1 MLLSLLKIL
10 VFLALV
16 AALAMGITYLLDAEN
31 IVLGDV
37 QTTIAGTE
45 YTISPLQTVILIL
58 ILSGVVLLVLKLS
71 TLLVAILRFIN
82 GDETA
87 VSRYFFRNRER
98 KGYQA
103 FSEGMLALASG
114 EGGVALSKATKAER
128 YLKKPALTNLLAA
141 QAAEISGDRQK
152 ATEIYKT
159 LIMEQQTRFV
169 GIRGILKQ
177 RLEDGETEVALKLAE
192 KAFLIKPKHEET
204 QDILL
209 SLQARSQDWEG
220 ARKTLNAKLKH
231 GGLPRDVH
239 KRRDAVLALSQ
250 ARGILKDGETIEAR
264 EAAIES
270 NRLSPDLVPAAAMA
284 ARSYI
289 EQDKHKYALRVI
301 KKAWAAQPH
310 PDLAAAFCEIAPD
323 ETPLERLK
331 RFEMLRKLAPEHRET
346 KLTLAELHLVAEDF
360 PGARRALGTLL
371 DHQPDA
377 HILTIMAAIERG
389 EGGEDHAVRAW
400 LAKALSA
407 QRGPQWVCENCQTAH
422 PEWDPV
428 CPICDAFDTMSWKEP
443 PATTL
448 SSSTHFEM
456 LPLLVGKSANGE
468 VSQPVDYIERGV
480 QEDSDT
486 KDPEPE
492 NPKT

>member
-31 IVLGDV
+31 IILGDV

-45 YTISPLQTVILIL
+45 YTISPLQTVILIF
-58 ILSGVVLLVLKLS
+58 ILSVGVWLVLRLF

-98 KGYQA
+98 RGYQA

-114 EGGVALSKATKAER
+114 EGGVAMSKATKAER

-141 QAAEISGDRQK
+141 QAAEMSGDRQK

-159 LIMEQQTRFV
+159 LITDHQTRFV

-177 RLEDGETEVALKLAE
+177 RLENGETDVALKLAE

-209 SLQARSQDWEG
+209 SLQARSKDWEG
-220 ARKTLNAKLKH
+220 ARKTLNAKLRH
-231 GGLPRDVH
+231 GSMPRDVH

-250 ARGILKDGETIEAR
+250 ARGILSAGETIEAR

-270 NRLSPDLVPAAAMA
+270 NRLSPDLVPAAVMA

-289 EQDKHKYALRVI
+289 EQGKIKYALRVI
-301 KKAWAAQPH
+301 KKAWEAQPH
-310 PDLAAAFCEIAPD
+310 PDLAAVFCEIAPD
-323 ETPLERLK
+323 ETALERLK
-331 RFEMLRKLAPEHRET
+331 RFEMLSKLAPEHRET

-389 EGGEDHAVRAW
+389 EGGEDQAVRAW

-407 QRGPQWVCENCQTAH
+407 QRGPQWVCENCQTAQ

-428 CPICDAFDTMSWKEP
+428 CPTCEAFDTMSWKEP
-443 PATTL
+443 PATTF
-448 SSSTHFEM
+448 SSSTHMEM
-456 LPLLVGKSANGE
+456 LPLLVGKRANGE
-468 VSQPVDYIERGV
+468 VSRPVDYIERDK
-480 QEDSDT
+480 QEEIDE

-492 NPKT
+492 NPKI

>member
-10 VFLALV
+10 VFLVLV

-31 IVLGDV
+31 IILGDV

-45 YTISPLQTVILIL
+45 YTISPLQTVILIF
-58 ILSGVVLLVLKLS
+58 ILSVGVWLVLRLF

-114 EGGVALSKATKAER
+114 EGGVAMSKATKAER

-141 QAAEISGDRQK
+141 QAAEMSGDRQK

-159 LIMEQQTRFV
+159 LITDHQTRFV

-177 RLEDGETEVALKLAE
+177 RLENGETDVALKLAE

-209 SLQARSQDWEG
+209 SLQARSKDWEG
-220 ARKTLNAKLKH
+220 ARKTLNAKLRH
-231 GGLPRDVH
+231 GSMPRDVH

-250 ARGILKDGETIEAR
+250 ARGILSAGETIEAR

-270 NRLSPDLVPAAAMA
+270 NRLSPDLVPAAVMA

-289 EQDKHKYALRVI
+289 EQGKIKYALRVI
-301 KKAWAAQPH
+301 KKAWEAQPH
-310 PDLAAAFCEIAPD
+310 PDLAAVFCEIAPD
-323 ETPLERLK
+323 ETALERLK
-331 RFEMLRKLAPEHRET
+331 RFEMLSKLAPEHRET

-389 EGGEDHAVRAW
+389 EGGEDQAVRAW

-407 QRGPQWVCENCQTAH
+407 QRGPQWVCENCQTAQ

-428 CPICDAFDTMSWKEP
+428 CPTCEAFDTMSWKEP
-443 PATTL
+443 PATTF
-448 SSSTHFEM
+448 SSSTHMEM
-456 LPLLVGKSANGE
+456 LPLLVGKRANGE
-468 VSQPVDYIERGV
+468 VSRPVDYIERDK
-480 QEDSDT
+480 QEEIDE

-492 NPKT
+492 NPKI

>member
-16 AALAMGITYLLDAEN
+16 AALAMCITYLLDAEN
-31 IVLGDV
+31 IILGDV
-37 QTTIAGTE
+37 QTTIASTE
-45 YTISPLQTVILIL
+45 YTISPLQTVILIF
-58 ILSGVVLLVLKLS
+58 ILSVGVWLVLRLF

-114 EGGVALSKATKAER
+114 EGGVAMSKATKAER

-141 QAAEISGDRQK
+141 QAAEMSGDRQK

-159 LIMEQQTRFV
+159 LITDHQTRFV

-177 RLEDGETEVALKLAE
+177 RLENGETDVALKLAE

-209 SLQARSQDWEG
+209 SLQARSKDWEG
-220 ARKTLNAKLKH
+220 ARKTLNAKLRH
-231 GGLPRDVH
+231 GSMPRDVH

-250 ARGILKDGETIEAR
+250 ARGILSAGEMIEAR

-270 NRLSPDLVPAAAMA
+270 NRLSPDLVPAAVMA

-289 EQDKHKYALRVI
+289 EQGKIKYALRVI
-301 KKAWAAQPH
+301 KKAWEAQPH
-310 PDLAAAFCEIAPD
+310 PDLAAVFCEIAPD
-323 ETPLERLK
+323 ETALERLK
-331 RFEMLRKLAPEHRET
+331 RFEMLSKLAPEHRET

-360 PGARRALGTLL
+360 PGVRRALGTLL

-389 EGGEDHAVRAW
+389 EGGEDQAVRAW

-407 QRGPQWVCENCQTAH
+407 QRGPQWVCENCQTAQ

-428 CPICDAFDTMSWKEP
+428 CPTCEAFDTMSWKEP
-443 PATTL
+443 PATTF
-448 SSSTHFEM
+448 SSSTHMEM
-456 LPLLVGKSANGE
+456 LPLLVGKRANGE
-468 VSQPVDYIERGV
+468 VSRPVDYIERDK
-480 QEDSDT
+480 QEEIDE

-492 NPKT
+492 NPKI

>member
-31 IVLGDV
+31 IALGDV

-45 YTISPLQTVILIL
+45 YTISPLQTVIFIF
-58 ILSGVVLLVLKLS
+58 ILSIAVWFVLKLFA
-71 TLLVAILRFIN
+71 LLVAILRFIN

-114 EGGVALSKATKAER
+114 EGGVAMSKATKAER

-141 QAAEISGDRQK
+141 QAAEMSGDRQK

-159 LIMEQQTRFV
+159 LITDHQTRFV

-209 SLQARSQDWEG
+209 SLQARSKDWEG

-250 ARGILKDGETIEAR
+250 ARGILNEGETIEAR

-270 NRLSPDLVPAAAMA
+270 NRLSPDLVPAAVMA

-301 KKAWAAQPH
+301 KKAWSAQPH
-310 PDLAAAFCEIAPD
+310 PDLAAVFCEIAPD

-331 RFEMLRKLAPEHRET
+331 RFEVLSKLAPEHRET

-360 PGARRALGTLL
+360 PGARRALGTLWITNL
-371 DHQPDA
+371 
-377 HILTIMAAIERG
+377 
-389 EGGEDHAVRAW
+389 
-400 LAKALSA
+400 
-407 QRGPQWVCENCQTAH
+407 
-422 PEWDPV
+422 
-428 CPICDAFDTMSWKEP
+428 
-443 PATTL
+443 
-448 SSSTHFEM
+448 M
-456 LPLLVGKSANGE
+456 L
-468 VSQPVDYIERGV
+468 IF
-480 QEDSDT
+480 
-486 KDPEPE
+486 
-492 NPKT
+492 